1 MRSGPDRPRHDDARP
16 DRARGAHRAA
26 GRGALLGDAGYH
38 AHGSRPGAGSRGGRR
53 SGGQPLFAEALQP
66 ARAGIDRRRAP
77 ERRRMSASTGF
88 PVRRLTAL
96 FVLLSLVPLALL
108 TYFSLRLASD
118 AVKRQVETRMKT
130 TAAMSSEV
138 VSEDIA
144 GLSQVIASYA
154 QRPSLVSALIDG
166 NANGSELAFMEQ
178 ILVELKRTRPG
189 LQTAGF
195 LDAKGT
201 LLAVE
206 PKTPGIIG
214 QSFSFRDYY
223 RGVRRTGR

>member
-1 MRSGPDRPRHDDARP
+1 
-16 DRARGAHRAA
+16 
-26 GRGALLGDAGYH
+26 
-38 AHGSRPGAGSRGGRR
+38 
-53 SGGQPLFAEALQP
+53 
-66 ARAGIDRRRAP
+66 
-77 ERRRMSASTGF
+77 MSVSTGF

-108 TYFSLRLASD
+108 TYFSLTLASD

-138 VSEDIA
+138 VSEDMA

-166 NANGSELAFMEQ
+166 NANGSELAFMQQ

-223 RGVRRTGR
+223 RGVRRTGRTYVSEAFRSKAAGHPLVVSVAARTIATRRSRRTR